1 MTLKRVGNHPAPFF
15 YSLPDTPCP
24 ALHRHRTHA
33 ALREWAT
40 MITQRFSYLTRPEQ
54 SAIIPSCGLSSRFPV
69 DSSAIRISGL
79 RDSVLAM
86 PVRNPLSA
94 QQLILVEWTII
105 YRKHAAQTQSIINIH
120 TETIDFSGRLK
131 TFLAQNY
138 KSRFPNHENLD
149 LEAILYANMTMTLA
163 EYYISNANSSIT
175 NKSIISSYIY
185 TFLYAISIHDE
196 QLIQKEYNRFLQMKY
211 PKWFLP
217 KKYPTRK
224 PHFS

>member
-1 MTLKRVGNHPAPFF
+1 MDKNTSAYRRMDKVILNAFIEVSQEIPFE
-15 YSLPDTPCP
+15 SISVQKIAD
-24 ALHRHRTHA
+24 A
-33 ALREWAT
+33 ALISRYTFYMHFHDKYEVAERIQDDLYQKFIHLIQKEIPAIDAT
-40 MITQRFSYLTRPEQ
+40 K
-54 SAIIPSCGLSSRFPV
+54 SAAPDYQQTLDV
-69 DSSAIRISGL
+69 AIF
-79 RDSVLAM
+79 
-86 PVRNPLSA
+86 
-94 QQLILVEWTII
+94 EF

-149 LEAILYANMTMTLA
+149 LEAMLYANMTMTLA

-185 TFLYAISIHDE
+185 TFLYAIGIHDE

-211 PKWFLP
+211 P
-217 KKYPTRK
+217 T
-224 PHFS
+224 